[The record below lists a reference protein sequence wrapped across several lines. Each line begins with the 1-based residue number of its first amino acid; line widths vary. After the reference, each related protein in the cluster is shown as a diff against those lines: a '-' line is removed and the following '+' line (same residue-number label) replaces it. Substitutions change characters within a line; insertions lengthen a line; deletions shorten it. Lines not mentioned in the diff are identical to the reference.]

1 MSAHLFIIIITDII
15 QKRLET
21 VEESV
26 PE

>member
-1 MSAHLFIIIITDII
+1 MSAHLFIIIIKNII